1 MDASGNLI
9 ETAPDSSED
18 EQEQETAGAPSDD
31 EQPDEHEVI
40 TISDDEEEEDKED
53 PEATNSDLRK
63 QLGESKADY
72 DALISMGRAQ
82 QRLNTRKYRTL
93 AEAHD
98 DMSVELKKAK
108 SDAFKYFITA
118 ENGLDLAERSI
129 VDLQQRLAAGG
140 QQVVDLQ
147 QQLAEAKS
155 VYTRDMTAMQTQAD
169 IFKLDA
175 ASAEYQLAKN
185 HSEAQEI
192 QDEVTRMLE
201 GAGALSGAAI
211 SAGMNTQVAR
221 KAPKNVGIPKNH
233 KPPRTSKRIAA
244 IKKAA
249 STLKAMGNEI
259 NTQ

>member
-1 MDASGNLI
+1 
-9 ETAPDSSED
+9 
-18 EQEQETAGAPSDD
+18 
-31 EQPDEHEVI
+31 
-40 TISDDEEEEDKED
+40 
-53 PEATNSDLRK
+53 
-63 QLGESKADY
+63 
-72 DALISMGRAQ
+72 MGRAQ
-82 QRLNTRKYRTL
+82 QRLNTRKYGTL
-93 AEAHD
+93 AEAYD
-98 DMSVELKKAK
+98 DMCAELKKAK

-140 QQVVDLQ
+140 QQVVDLE
-147 QQLAEAKS
+147 QQLTEAKS

-175 ASAEYQLAKN
+175 ASAEYQLA
-185 HSEAQEI
+185 SEAQEI

-201 GAGALSGAAI
+201 GAGAFSGATI
-211 SAGMNTQVAR
+211 SAGMKVAK
-221 KAPKNVGIPKNH
+221 KAPRTVAVPKN
-233 KPPRTSKRIAA
+233 PPRTSKRIAA